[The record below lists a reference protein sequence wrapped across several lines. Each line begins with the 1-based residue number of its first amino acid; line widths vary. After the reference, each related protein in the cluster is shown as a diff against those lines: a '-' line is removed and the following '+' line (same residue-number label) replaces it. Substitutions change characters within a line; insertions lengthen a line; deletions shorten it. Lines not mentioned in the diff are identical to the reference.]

1 MKRFNQIAIPDGN
14 DRITGTI
21 ERFQTYSQ
29 KSIRL
34 YPNEPASEA
43 AYIER
48 SKNADCLLV
57 SWSAV
62 LTGKIISAC
71 HQLEY
76 IGLAATLYTGQGAN
90 IDLETASAK
99 NITVKGVSDYG
110 DVGVVEFVLSEI
122 IRHIKNGDT
131 NTELGSQK
139 IGIIGLGTTGSQVAR
154 ALKYFGANVFYYSR
168 NRTAQTD
175 SMDIGYLPID
185 ELLRTVDIISIHVPR
200 NTIVLT
206 EKELALF
213 THDRV
218 MLNTSVGLPVEKH
231 AMQNW
236 LLDPTNRLIADS
248 DGIGYLSDR
257 AAEFGN
263 IRLYPL
269 YTGFTKEAQERLI
282 DRVERNIIA
291 YLESKNSG

>member
-21 ERFQTYSQ
+21 ERFQPYS
-29 KSIRL
+29 KNSIRL
-34 YPNEPASEA
+34 YHTEPASEEE
-43 AYIER
+43 YIKR
-48 SKNADCLLV
+48 SKNADCLLI

-71 HQLEY
+71 AKLEY
-76 IGLAATLYTGQGAN
+76 IGLAATLFTGQGAN
-90 IDLETASAK
+90 IDLETASAR

-110 DVGVVEFVLSEI
+110 DVGVVEFVLSEVI
-122 IRHIKNGDT
+122 QHIKNGDT
-131 NTELGSQK
+131 NTELSSHN
-139 IGIIGLGTTGSQVAR
+139 IGIIGFGNTGSQVAR

-168 NRTAQTD
+168 NRKSEINSKGIA
-175 SMDIGYLPID
+175 YLPID
-185 ELLRTVDIISIHVPR
+185 ELLRTVDILSIHVPR

-218 MLNTSVGLPVEKH
+218 IINTSVGLPVEKH

-236 LLDPTNRLIADS
+236 LLDPSNRLIADR

-257 AAEFGN
+257 AAEFSN
-263 IRLYPL
+263 IRLYPR
-269 YTGFTKEAQERLI
+269 YAGFTAEAQDRLI
-282 DRVERNIIA
+282 NKVESNIIA
-291 YLESKNSG
+291 YLKSKKS

>member
-1 MKRFNQIAIPDGN
+1 MKRFNQIAIPDAN
-14 DRITGTI
+14 YRITGTI
-21 ERFQTYSQ
+21 DRFQPYS
-29 KSIRL
+29 KNAIRL
-34 YPNEPASEA
+34 YHTEPASEA
-43 AYIER
+43 EYIDR

-57 SWSAV
+57 GWSAV
-62 LTGKIISAC
+62 LTGEIISAC

-76 IGLAATLYTGQGAN
+76 IGLAATLFTGQGAN
-90 IDLETASAK
+90 IDLETASAR

-131 NTELGSQK
+131 NTELSSHK
-139 IGIIGLGTTGSQVAR
+139 IGIIGLGTTGSQVAG

-168 NRTAQTD
+168 TRKSGIGSQ
-175 SMDIGYLPID
+175 DIGYLPID

-218 MLNTSVGLPVEKH
+218 MISTSVGLPVEKH

-236 LLDPTNRLIADS
+236 LLDPSNRLIADS
-248 DGIGYLSDR
+248 DGIGYLSER
-257 AAEFGN
+257 AAEFSN
-263 IRLYPL
+263 IRLYPR
-269 YTGFTKEAQERLI
+269 YAGFTAEAQERLI
-282 DRVERNIIA
+282 NKVESNIIA
-291 YLESKNSG
+291 YLKTKKS